1 MKKTDFFTA
10 AEDRGA
16 LRGMFEL
23 LGAREHA
30 LLQTDSNLRVTAMTE
45 QAELLLGAA
54 VLSPL
59 GELLGADT
67 VAELRRC
74 VRDGC
79 GAELGETIDE
89 APYRLRV
96 RPLADGLLLA
106 VEPAYDVYR
115 TALGEFQR
123 QRIQSSLAVIMLAT
137 RQIAQGAG
145 DMSRYA
151 DVIRHSGLA
160 IRRVLLHSDALSAPR
175 AALSPSLAWND
186 LAALCR
192 RLAEQTACAAAV
204 TVHTE
209 LPDNLFASYDERL
222 VIQAVCNLLTNA
234 CAAPGVHTVTLR
246 LTSAGKEAL
255 LSVADDGQ
263 GIPERALPRLF
274 TGWSTMESASS
285 TLADHAEGVSWGLG
299 LPLTQKIAE
308 AHEGRLFWREDPA
321 GGCVFTLAL
330 PIGCELPYAL
340 AQPSLMV
347 GDGFDIAEIELSALP
362 R

>member
-1 MKKTDFFTA
+1 MDFFAA
-10 AEDRGA
+10 AEDGGA

-23 LGAREHA
+23 LGAEELT
-30 LLQTDSNLRVTAMTE
+30 LLQTDRDLRVTALTE
-45 QAELLLGAA
+45 QAELLLGVS

-59 GELLGADT
+59 AELLSADT

-74 VRDGC
+74 VREGC

-96 RPLADGLLLA
+96 RPIANGLLLA
-106 VEPAYDVYR
+106 IEPAYDVYR

-137 RQIAQGAG
+137 RQIAQGTGEVCHYTDA
-145 DMSRYA
+145 
-151 DVIRHSGLA
+151 IRHSGLS

-175 AALSPSLAWND
+175 AALAPSLAWND

-192 RLAEQTACAAAV
+192 RLAEQTARATMVAL
-204 TVHTE
+204 HTE
-209 LPDNLFASYDERL
+209 LPDSLFASYDERL
-222 VIQAVCNLLTNA
+222 VTQAVCNLLTNA

-246 LTSAGKEAL
+246 LASAGKELL

-263 GIPERALPRLF
+263 GIPPRALPRLF
-274 TGWSTMESASS
+274 TGWSTMESSAS

-299 LPLTQKIAE
+299 LPLTRKIAE
-308 AHEGRLFWREDPA
+308 VHEGRLLWRENPT
-321 GGCVFTLAL
+321 GGCVFTLSL
-330 PIGCELPYAL
+330 PIGCELPYTL
-340 AQPSLMV
+340 AQPALQI
-347 GDGFDIAEIELSALP
+347 GDGFDLAEIELSVLP
-362 R
+362 H